1 MSAALVLAALAGVTA
16 AAALAEALAT
26 PRERPNVHST
36 GDIAGE
42 MNVRRPPGT
51 PPPPRSRGAGLAAAL
66 GRLGRRA
73 GLPLPTPADLQ
84 ARIQAAGLPDN
95 VTPADAMAVKGGA
108 ALTAVLAALPF
119 ALAAPGRLG
128 PVLALAAP
136 AAAFLVPDVWLGR
149 RARRR
154 AVALTLEVADVLD
167 LLRVAVAAGLAP
179 TRALAEVGRR
189 RSSLLGLELATTAG
203 RINVGVPR
211 VEAYARLRAR
221 CPLPAIAA
229 LAVALQRAD
238 REGAPLAPLLGA
250 LAVDA
255 RAQRARALQDR
266 AARAAPKIQLVVAL
280 LLVPAVMLLITGAL
294 LDNVSR

>member
-1 MSAALVLAALAGVTA
+1 MSAALVLAALAGVAA
-16 AAALAEALAT
+16 AAALVEALAT
-26 PRERPNVHST
+26 ARERPNVHRAPAI
-36 GDIAGE
+36 GGQ
-42 MNVRRPPGT
+42 MNVRRDGGRAR
-51 PPPPRSRGAGLAAAL
+51 PPRGRGARLAAAL

-108 ALTAVLAALPF
+108 ALAAALAALPVV
-119 ALAAPGRLG
+119 LAAPGRLG
-128 PVLALAAP
+128 PVLAVAAP
-136 AAAFLVPDVWLGR
+136 AGAFLVPDLWLAR

-154 AVALTLEVADVLD
+154 AAALTLEVADVLD

-189 RSSLLGLELATTAG
+189 RSGLLGLELATTAG

-211 VEAYARLRAR
+211 AEAYARLRAR

-238 REGAPLAPLLGA
+238 REGAPLAPLLRA

-266 AARAAPKIQLVVAL
+266 AAKAAPKIQLVVAL

-294 LDNVSR
+294 VDQYG

>member
-1 MSAALVLAALAGVTA
+1 MSAALVLAALAGAAA
-16 AAALAEALAT
+16 AAALVEVLAGA
-26 PRERPNVHST
+26 RERPPRAPV
-36 GDIAGE
+36 AA
-42 MNVRRPPGT
+42 NVRPAGT
-51 PPPPRSRGAGLAAAL
+51 RTARLAAAL
-66 GRLGRRA
+66 ARLGRRS

-108 ALTAVLAALPF
+108 ALAAALAALPF

-128 PVLALAAP
+128 PALAIAAP
-136 AAAFLVPDVWLGR
+136 AGAFLVPDLWLAR

-154 AVALTLEVADVLD
+154 ATALTLEVADVLD
-167 LLRVAVAAGLAP
+167 LLRVAVAAGLPP

-189 RSSLLGLELATTAG
+189 RNGLLGLELATTAG

-211 VEAYARLRAR
+211 AEAYARLRAR
-221 CPLPAIAA
+221 CPLPAVGT
-229 LAVALQRAD
+229 LAVALERAD
-238 REGAPLAPLLGA
+238 REGAPLAPLLRA

-255 RAQRARALQDR
+255 RAQRARALQER

-280 LLVPAVMLLITGAL
+280 LLVPAVMLLIAGAL
-294 LDNVSR
+294 IDGLL